1 MALEAKICG
10 PSTPGTLDV
19 AVAEGA
25 AFVGFVFFPRSPRN
39 VSLAQAAALAALV
52 SVRALHIIVIAV
64 DRLLAPARVVAHPPP
79 QDRA

>member
-10 PSTPGTLDV
+10 LSTPETLDV

-39 VSLAQAAALAALV
+39 VSQALRSLV
-52 SVRALHIIVIAV
+52 PNPSRA
-64 DRLLAPARVVAHPPP
+64 
-79 QDRA
+79 